1 MTNQPTN
8 RQTDGRT
15 DRVGKLHFQQ
25 HYNTVKLRIN
35 FFVQPRLK
43 FALILKVYS
52 DWFVVPIF
60 RQPYCRQPG
69 SWVYVWDERWEVG
82 EAASLF
88 CLRHLQQQSV
98 SMSKTSYDLSFSL
111 VTNFF
116 LGSST
121 EWKLKVFD
129 KNQVKKKKLYSPK
142 RKDYLPLNYFF
153 ILQCATSCIYL
164 LLLAFSRTVL
174 HGWIFFT
181 KNIYLIELFIGTV
194 VKLSLVTNHRK
205 CIA

>member
-52 DWFVVPIF
+52 DWFVVTIF

-111 VTNFF
+111 VTNFWG
-116 LGSST
+116 GSST
-121 EWKLKVFD
+121 ELKLEVFD
-129 KNQVKKKKLYSPK
+129 ENQVKKKTLFAKKKGLSPSQLFLYPSMRNKLY
-142 RKDYLPLNYFF
+142 LPSSSCVFQNCLARLD
-153 ILQCATSCIYL
+153 ILY
-164 LLLAFSRTVL
+164 
-174 HGWIFFT
+174 
-181 KNIYLIELFIGTV
+181 
-194 VKLSLVTNHRK
+194 
-205 CIA
+205 